1 MHYIVSASLCRT
13 LRVHRHVCTHS
24 VPCCKFIYKSFRART
39 DVDEYSESRSVI
51 LDHEVPRPTLARAGR
66 KFYIRL
72 PAIPKTSRSAI
83 RPRKKLA
90 LYICVWLYYATFSGP
105 ERDITARAADYKI
118 LLYTTPKST
127 IKLISPYGL
136 YNEYIPSL
144 KAGECFIR
152 GRARVWICVYV
163 YVCVYVCV
171 YKCM

>member
-13 LRVHRHVCTHS
+13 LRVHRHICTHS

-39 DVDEYSESRSVI
+39 DVDEFSESRSVI
-51 LDHEVPRPTLARAGR
+51 QDHEVFSTALAFVGR

-72 PAIPKTSRSAI
+72 LAIPKTSRSAI
-83 RPRKKLA
+83 RPRRNLHC
-90 LYICVWLYYATFSGP
+90 ISVVWLYYATFSGP
-105 ERDITARAADYKI
+105 EHEITARAADYKI

-152 GRARVWICVYV
+152 GRARVWIVYV
-163 YVCVYVCV
+163 YVMRVRVRV
-171 YKCM
+171 